1 MQPAATKEHTAFL
14 RLLNEYEPALWRL
27 VNAYEQDSSRRD
39 DLFQEIALNVWQSLP
54 RFRGDSSERTWL
66 YRIAHNVAISGMQ
79 SRRRT
84 ERRETPIADSPI
96 AYSMDPPHAGASAD
110 ELIERREKRDALV
123 AAIRELPALD
133 RGLIILHLEGL
144 TYQEIEQVAGLSESA
159 IGSRL
164 TRIRARLTELIQ
176 QKGNRK

>member
-1 MQPAATKEHTAFL
+1 MQPASKEQTTFL
-14 RLLNEYEPALWRL
+14 RLLDQYQPALWRL
-27 VNAYEQDSSRRD
+27 VNAYEQDASRRD
-39 DLFQEIALNVWQSLP
+39 DLFQEIALNLWRALP

-84 ERRETPIADSPI
+84 ERREKPIADSL
-96 AYSMDPPHAGASAD
+96 DPPHAGAPSD
-110 ELIERREKRDALV
+110 ELIEAREKHEALL

-144 TYQEIEQVAGLSESA
+144 SYHEIEQVAGLSESA

-164 TRIRARLTELIQ
+164 TRIRGRLTELIRE
-176 QKGNRK
+176 KGARK

>member
-1 MQPAATKEHTAFL
+1 MQPVATKEHSSFL

-27 VNAYEQDSSRRD
+27 VNAYEQNSSRRD
-39 DLFQEIALNVWQSLP
+39 DLFQEIALNVWQALP

-84 ERRETPIADSPI
+84 QRRETPMAD
-96 AYSMDPPHAGASAD
+96 SMDPPHAGAYAD
-110 ELIERREKRDALV
+110 ELIDRREKREALV
-123 AAIRELPALD
+123 AAIRELPAFD

-144 TYQEIEQVAGLSESA
+144 SYQEIEQVAGLSESA

-176 QKGNRK
+176 QKGARK